1 MGRYSEYCESGA
13 GWLGE
18 LPSHWQ
24 LRRISALYDARNE
37 KVSDQDYPP
46 LSVTMQGIVPQL
58 ETAAKTQDGDNR
70 KLVRTGDFVIN
81 SRSDRRGAC
90 GISTYDGSV
99 TLISNVLAPK
109 DRNAMSTRYYSYL
122 FRSEGFADE
131 FYRQGTG
138 IVDDLWSTNWS
149 RMKNILVARP
159 PLAEQESIADYLDAK
174 TAEIDALVADCE
186 REVGLLQEYRKA
198 VISEAVTKGL
208 DPDAPMKDSGIEWI
222 GKYPTSWE
230 YLKLGYTF
238 DRLFDIDHW
247 MPESVNEGYPY
258 LMIGDLEE
266 LASRIDFESCKH
278 ISEEDYLGLAVKGT
292 PKRGDVIIARYATI
306 GTGCFVDI
314 DEPFIVT
321 YACLTVTPKRESMR
335 GRYLLYYTQS
345 DAFER
350 ELFMLTN
357 SNTQGNVGK
366 DSLSKAHIL
375 LPPIDE
381 QDEIVS
387 ALDASIGK
395 IDKLI
400 ESKQS
405 MADKLREYR
414 RSLISEAVT
423 GKFKVPG
430 V

>member
-1 MGRYSEYCESGA
+1 MERYEAYKDSGVEWIGEIPE
-13 GWLGE
+13 GWNAIAAK
-18 LPSHWQ
+18 
-24 LRRISALYDARNE
+24 RYTRISNG
-37 KVSDQDYPP
+37 SDPTTEGDIPVYGSSGIAFKTCGESKQAPAVLLGRKGTIESPSYIDHPYWNVDTAFDVKTDEEV
-46 LSVTMQGIVPQL
+46 LSL
-58 ETAAKTQDGDNR
+58 
-70 KLVRTGDFVIN
+70 
-81 SRSDRRGAC
+81 
-90 GISTYDGSV
+90 
-99 TLISNVLAPK
+99 
-109 DRNAMSTRYYSYL
+109 RYYFYL
-122 FRSEGFADE
+122 ATCFDYAR
-131 FYRQGTG
+131 YQT
-138 IVDDLWSTNWS
+138 STAVPSMTQTDYGNM
-149 RMKNILVARP
+149 RIPVPTAI
-159 PLAEQESIADYLDAK
+159 EQQAIADYLGAK

-208 DPDAPMKDSGIEWI
+208 DPDAPMKDSGVEWI
-222 GKYPTSWE
+222 GAYPTTWQ
-230 YLKLGYTF
+230 YLRLGYTF

-247 MPESVNEGYPY
+247 MPETVDEGYPY
-258 LMIGDLEE
+258 LMIGDLEN
-266 LASRIDFESCKH
+266 LASRVDFDSCKH

-306 GTGCFVDI
+306 GTGCYVDT
-314 DEPFIVT
+314 DEHFIVT
-321 YACLTVTPKRESMR
+321 YACLTVTPKHEAMR

-350 ELFMLTN
+350 ELYTLTN

-375 LPPIDE
+375 LPPVEE
-381 QDEIVS
+381 QNEIIS
-387 ALDASIGK
+387 ALDSHTSR
-395 IDKLI
+395 IDELI
-400 ESKQS
+400 DAKQS